1 MLSKTNFVFSRAVQ
15 VTTIFTAMLIS
26 TTVKSQINDVEGV
39 WNGAISCGVLQ
50 IASTR
55 SSKGFIS
62 PIEIIVALGS
72 LTGKRENQ
80 EIFESF
86 SGSIERTGRVNLEG
100 IGRFKDD
107 STRVWTYRL
116 NGMLIGSTIK
126 LDGLME
132 SGDRKVRL
140 RTCQLELSNS
150 DIKRKK
156 LADSV
161 NQENAKAA
169 AEKATSEGVTAKKI
183 PSEKAASAK
192 ALGDQATAEKA
203 AVAKA
208 AAEKAYAEKAASDKA
223 AGDQA
228 SAEKAA
234 VAKAAAEKA
243 YAEKAAS
250 DKAAAEKAAEQ
261 KAATDAK
268 KAPIKVRSTMDL

>member
-1 MLSKTNFVFSRAVQ
+1 M
-15 VTTIFTAMLIS
+15 
-26 TTVKSQINDVEGV
+26 KSQINDVEGV

-55 SSKGFIS
+55 STKGFIS

-100 IGRFKDD
+100 RGRFKDD

-116 NGMLIGSTIK
+116 NGMLTGSTIK

-156 LADSV
+156 MADSI

-192 ALGDQATAEKA
+192 ASGDQAA
-203 AVAKA
+203 A
-208 AAEKAYAEKAASDKA
+208 DK
-223 AGDQA
+223 A

-243 YAEKAAS
+243 YAEKAALDKAAG
-250 DKAAAEKAAEQ
+250 DKAAADKASAEKAAVAKAAAEKAYAEKAALDKAAGDKAAEQ
-261 KAATDAK
+261 KAATESK